1 MRIHRASRCVW
12 RPPLTGPLLVCCL
25 LCAPSPAGAASGDW
39 VVGLAPS
46 YAYIVLH
53 GTGEPDGGGS
63 GLFVHYGLSDAVAI
77 QLSGLWTVHDIEGTE
92 ENEGG
97 LYHVVNVAAGVR
109 YAFDVL
115 KVNPAL
121 EVAAGILYLRFHG
134 DSAVNLG
141 LLMGICVDW
150 WALDWLAVGA
160 AFHYHAFLSNPN
172 EYPVY
177 FDAGPRVA
185 FRWR

>member
-1 MRIHRASRCVW
+1 MRIHRTSPRVF
-12 RPPLTGPLLVCCL
+12 RPTLSGPILACCL

-63 GLFVHYGLSDAVAI
+63 GMFVHYGLSDAVAI
-77 QLSGLWTVHDIEGTE
+77 QLSGLWTVHDVEGTE

-97 LYHVVNVAAGVR
+97 LFQVVNVAAGIR

-115 KVNPAL
+115 RVNPAI
-121 EVAAGILYLRFHG
+121 EVAAGVLYLRFRG
-134 DSAVNLG
+134 DSATNLG
-141 LLMGICVDW
+141 LLMGICADW

-160 AFHYHAFLSNPN
+160 AFHYHAFLSDPRT
-172 EYPVY
+172 YPVY
-177 FDAGPRVA
+177 FDAGLRVA